1 MKDRY
6 VFGSREREVEA
17 GAEVLAA
24 SRFVAEQLATKR
36 LAEGHLET
44 GEPVTEQLATKTC
57 PRCGQVLFADMDVCY
72 GCLYD
77 FRRHAEGTAETDTVL
92 PNLEEKLLPDD
103 LMPDEPSEPPSRVA
117 LWIRTGDID
126 ASVPLPERGL
136 SVGREP
142 SCDIV
147 LHSQAVSRR
156 HILVTP
162 DPNGACFRDLGSTNQ
177 ALYQGRPI
185 EGSAIVPFD
194 APVILCGTYLV
205 PRRAF

>member
-1 MKDRY
+1 MSEQY
-6 VFGSREREVEA
+6 MFGTREPETTT

-24 SRFVAEQLATKR
+24 SRFVAEQLAAKR
-36 LAEGHLET
+36 
-44 GEPVTEQLATKTC
+44 LATKTC

-77 FRRHAEGTAETDTVL
+77 FRRHTERAVETDAVL
-92 PNLEEKLLPDD
+92 PKLEEELLPDD
-103 LMPDEPSEPPSRVA
+103 LIPDEPPETACRAA

-126 ASVPLPERGL
+126 VSVPLPECGL
-136 SVGREP
+136 SIGREP

-156 HILVTP
+156 HVLVTP

-177 ALYQGRPI
+177 ALYEGRPI
-185 EGSAIVPFD
+185 EGSALVPFD

-205 PRRAF
+205 PRRLG